1 MLRKL
6 SVHSLCPLTYWHL
19 EVFLKKAVLSISIKA
34 EFI

>member
-19 EVFLKKAVLSISIKA
+19 EVFLKKTVLSTL
-34 EFI
+34 